1 MFTENKDGQ
10 IVLKDTVVEAF
21 VEGRK
26 SKGQI
31 ATVTFLKKKDGTERK
46 INGVFAPV
54 SHIVG
59 SERGQL
65 QSEAMKA
72 RGQIPIY
79 SIAEKGWKSFYKDRV
94 VEIS

>member
-1 MFTENKDGQ
+1 MTTENKEVRTPLDENF
-10 IVLKDTVVEAF
+10 VEAF

-26 SKGQI
+26 RKGQI
-31 ATVTFLKKKDGTERK
+31 ATITFFKKDGTERK

-59 SERGQL
+59 SERGQM
-65 QSEAMKA
+65 QGESMKA

-79 SIAEKGWKSFYKDRV
+79 SIAEKCWKSFYKDRV
-94 VEIS
+94 IEVS